1 MSVGSTSL
9 NETTKTYTTYNTPV
23 EETKKEV
30 TEEKNETA
38 VADHAAVY
46 EKSEEKSSG
55 TYSINRMSAE
65 ERSALV
71 DQLKADQENRQKQLM
86 AIVQQMMSKQ
96 ATSFSV
102 ANDDEDSIW
111 RFLAKGDYTVDAA
124 TKEQAQKDVSEDG
137 YYGVKQTSERLFDFA
152 SALAGDDVEKMKK
165 MQSAIE
171 EGYQQA
177 TKSWGK
183 DLPDICKDTLEAT
196 NKLFEDYYA
205 SKAET
210 GVATE

>member
-1 MSVGSTSL
+1 MSVSSASL
-9 NETTKTYTTYNTPV
+9 KETTNTYAGYNTQ
-23 EETKKEV
+23 TTDMKKEV
-30 TEEKNETA
+30 TDEKKETS
-38 VADHAAVY
+38 VADEAAVY
-46 EKSEEKSSG
+46 EKTEEKSSG

-71 DQLKADQENRQKQLM
+71 EQLKADQENRQKQLM
-86 AIVQQMMSKQ
+86 TIVQQMMSKQ

-102 ANDDEDSIW
+102 ANDDEDGIW
-111 RFLAKGDYTVDAA
+111 RFLAKGDFTVDAA
-124 TKEQAQKDVSEDG
+124 TKEQAQKDISEDG

-171 EGYQQA
+171 KGYQQA

-183 DLPDICKDTLEAT
+183 DLPDICKDTLDAT

-205 SKAET
+205 SKTEAET
-210 GVATE
+210 AAK